1 MRSKW
6 LMLALVV
13 SVVLNLLLA
22 GFVIGRLSGPGPVPA
37 ALDPSVGMFRVLPR
51 LPEPRR
57 EALEPRVREHFRA
70 LRDELRRM
78 RATQRSINQAL
89 AAEPFS
95 AEDLTA
101 ALARFRA
108 ALLASQEQNHA
119 LLVDIA
125 ADMSAA
131 ERRLLRDAMT
141 RRRPPGH
148 RDPGD
153 SRP

>member
-1 MRSKW
+1 
-6 LMLALVV
+6 
-13 SVVLNLLLA
+13 
-22 GFVIGRLSGPGPVPA
+22 
-37 ALDPSVGMFRVLPR
+37 
-51 LPEPRR
+51 
-57 EALEPRVREHFRA
+57 

-78 RATQRSINQAL
+78 RTAQRSINESL
-89 AAEPFS
+89 AAEPLA

-101 ALARFRA
+101 GLARFRA

-148 RDPGD
+148 RNPGE

>member
-1 MRSKW
+1 MRGKW

-13 SVVLNLLLA
+13 SAALNLLLA
-22 GFVIGRLSGPGPVPA
+22 GFVFGRLSGPGPVPA

-57 EALEPRVREHFRA
+57 EALEPRVRKHFRA
-70 LRDELRRM
+70 LRDELRAM
-78 RATQRSINQAL
+78 RAAQGSINEAL

-95 AEDLTA
+95 APDLTA
-101 ALARFRA
+101 ALARFRT

-125 ADMSAA
+125 GDMSAA
-131 ERRLLRDAMT
+131 ERRLLREAMT

-148 RDPGD
+148 RDRGD

>member
-1 MRSKW
+1 MRGKW
-6 LMLALVV
+6 LVLALLL
-13 SVVLNLLLA
+13 SVALNLLLA

-37 ALDPSVGMFRVLPR
+37 ALDPSVGMFRMLHR

-78 RATQRSINQAL
+78 RAAQRSINESL
-89 AAEPFS
+89 AAEPFP
-95 AEDLTA
+95 AEDLAA
-101 ALARFRA
+101 ALAQFRA

-119 LLVDIA
+119 LLVDVA
-125 ADMSAA
+125 ADMNAA

-141 RRRPPGH
+141 RRRPPGQ
-148 RDPGD
+148 RDPGGP
-153 SRP
+153 RP